1 MLPINCDIGERGADH
16 PVDTEL
22 MALIDIASVAC
33 GGHAGDLRSV
43 EAFRTRAESRGITVA
58 AHLAYPDRENFGRRS
73 ITISP
78 STLLESLSRQ
88 YALMA
93 DVTMVKFH
101 GALYNDSCRRIELAE
116 SLARWLAETACT
128 TVITAPFSAL
138 AWACA
143 GAGITVITEAFA
155 ERRYQLDTDGRT
167 ISLVSRERSWANI
180 HDLEQAFGQ
189 ARQIAVS
196 HTVDAVI
203 EADGK
208 IVSYRTVPLQAQ
220 TICIHSD
227 SRIAV
232 DLARELRK

>member
-22 MALIDIASVAC
+22 MSLIDIASVAC
-33 GGHAGDLRSV
+33 GGHAGDLLSV
-43 EAFRTRAESRGITVA
+43 EAFRARAEIRGIPVA
-58 AHLAYPDRENFGRRS
+58 AHLSYPDTANFGRKS
-73 ITISP
+73 IAIAP
-78 STLLESLSRQ
+78 SALLESLSLQ

-116 SLARWLAETACT
+116 ALARWLAETACT

-138 AWACA
+138 DRACA
-143 GAGITVITEAFA
+143 GVGIAVMTEAFA
-155 ERRYQLDTDGRT
+155 ERRYHLDADGRT
-167 ISLVSRERSWANI
+167 LSLVSRERSWASI
-180 HDLEQAFGQ
+180 DDLDQALAQ
-189 ARQIAVS
+189 ARQIALCN
-196 HTVDAVI
+196 TVDAVV
-203 EADGK
+203 EADGR
-208 IVSYRTVPLQAQ
+208 IVSTRTVALHAQ

-232 DLARELRK
+232 DLARELKK